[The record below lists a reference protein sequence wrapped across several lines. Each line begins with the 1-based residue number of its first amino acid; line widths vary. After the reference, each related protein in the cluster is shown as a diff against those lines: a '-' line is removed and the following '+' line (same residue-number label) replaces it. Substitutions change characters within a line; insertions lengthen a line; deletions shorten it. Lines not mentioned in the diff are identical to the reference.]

1 MKLQVKLILPTRLL
15 STENYNFVES
25 FPSTRKKVVI
35 SYPSKCTA
43 TFFPQTFL
51 PIVVTI
57 LPQLTRENYHVMKTP
72 AETTSPGML
81 CFRQGGW
88 TMSQKLHEKKTLKQ
102 KKEHCEQ
109 VFLQFP
115 KSGNCCQKCPSYVW
129 RACWLQ
135 GCRYRNRKCRHS
147 SLAPCIDRLMVWEFV
162 KCMCLTGKSEK
173 FIARRVWAYVFF
185 LVLTTFF
192 HLRQYT
198 ISWTLAF
205 NLDGDGLS

>member
-35 SYPSKCTA
+35 SYSLKCAA

-72 AETTSPGML
+72 AETISPGVGWML
-81 CFRQGGW
+81 FADKIFTSHRTMCSVFAKEGERW
-88 TMSQKLHEKKTLKQ
+88 MSQKLYEKKTLKQ
-102 KKEHCEQ
+102 KNEHCEQ

-115 KSGNCCQKCPSYVW
+115 KSGNCCQKCPSYV
-129 RACWLQ
+129 
-135 GCRYRNRKCRHS
+135 
-147 SLAPCIDRLMVWEFV
+147 
-162 KCMCLTGKSEK
+162 
-173 FIARRVWAYVFF
+173 
-185 LVLTTFF
+185 
-192 HLRQYT
+192 
-198 ISWTLAF
+198 
-205 NLDGDGLS
+205 